1 MNQKSINSFIK
12 VRQQIYASIN
22 GTKGNLVK
30 LIKSN
35 ALSKKE
41 KELLSDV
48 IDKME
53 LLRIEYYNNRGNS

>member
-1 MNQKSINSFIK
+1 MCTKSRNAFIK
-12 VRQQIYASIN
+12 VRKQIYASLN

-30 LIKSN
+30 LGKST

-53 LLRIEYYNNRGNS
+53 LLRIEYYNNRGKS